1 MTDSPTTQHPARRMR
16 ELLQRPGLI
25 RSMGAHDVFTAL
37 LIQEAGFETVFLGGF
52 GATASLLGLPDL
64 GFMGAAEMADA
75 IRRTT
80 SRLSIPVIADGD
92 TGYGDLHQ
100 VQHTVEMF
108 EQAGASG
115 IILEDQVAPKRCG
128 HFGRKAVISA
138 GEMVLKIRA
147 AVAARRN
154 PDFLIFVRTDA
165 LEPHGFEEAVERVN
179 RCAAA
184 GADVAFIEAPQTLE
198 QLQEI
203 PRRVRLPAFVNML
216 SGGVTPILPAD
227 ELERLGYKVVVC
239 PVETLMVCAKAVRE
253 LCRAWQ
259 TEGRVDG
266 LARAAMTFGELKQF
280 LGVERYLSLRAD
292 LKGESDPAASE

>member
-1 MTDSPTTQHPARRMR
+1 MMDGTTPQHPARRMR

-52 GATASLLGLPDL
+52 GASASLLGLPDL
-64 GFMGAAEMADA
+64 GFLGAAEMADA
-75 IRRTT
+75 VRRTT

-100 VQHTVEMF
+100 VQHTVELF
-108 EQAGASG
+108 ERAGASG
-115 IILEDQVAPKRCG
+115 IIIEDQVTPKRCG
-128 HFGRKAVISA
+128 HFGSKTVIPA

-147 AVAARRN
+147 AVAARKN
-154 PDFLIFVRTDA
+154 PDFLVFVRTDA

-179 RCAAA
+179 RCAEA
-184 GADVAFIEAPQTLE
+184 GADVAFIEAPRTVE
-198 QLQEI
+198 QLRDI

-216 SGGVTPILPAD
+216 SGGITPILPAD
-227 ELERLGYKVVVC
+227 ELERLGYKFVVC

-253 LCRAWQ
+253 LCRTWQ
-259 TEGRVDG
+259 SQGRVDG
-266 LARAAMTFGELKQF
+266 LAGEAMTFGELKQF
-280 LGVERYLSLRAD
+280 LGVERHLDLRRNLD
-292 LKGESDPAASE
+292 EPSGAAAGG